1 MFLSFDFF
9 KNSYKRKYDACEY
22 SNIKFESIHKYDT
35 RGSEEKAIME
45 SLGEIALLYRG
56 YNKLFG
62 VANTLLRP
70 YSEQIVVFSENYLR
84 PYSERNGIFGV
95 KFCSL

>member
-1 MFLSFDFF
+1 MTLVNIQIS
-9 KNSYKRKYDACEY
+9 NSNRYTNMIHVDQKKKRLW
-22 SNIKFESIHKYDT
+22 
-35 RGSEEKAIME
+35 